1 MRILFLTH
9 SFNSLTQ
16 RLYVELCARG
26 HDVTIEFDV
35 NDSVSEEAV
44 RLARPDLVIAPFL
57 KRAIPAS
64 IWRSVRCLVVHPG
77 IKGDR
82 GPSALD
88 WAIQEGEREWGVTVL
103 EATGEMD
110 GGDVWASHTFP
121 MRAASKGSLYRSE
134 VTEAAVRGMLEALDR
149 MRDASFRP
157 EPLDYA
163 KPDVRGR
170 LRPLMKQADRAI
182 DWVRDASA
190 TVLAKLRAADGFPG
204 VRDHVLGED
213 VYLYDAHPEDGIRGG
228 MAGEVI
234 AKRNGAILRAT
245 ADGAVWIGHLK
256 RAGDDAAFKL
266 PATMLLGARLAHVP
280 EIESPRDA
288 GCATYRDIW
297 YEEKGDVGYLHF
309 AFYNGA
315 MSTAQCER
323 LVTAIRAAKSR
334 PTRVLV
340 FMGGPDYWS
349 NGIHLNVIEA
359 AAHPADESWANINA
373 IDDVALE
380 ILTAGRQFTIAAMQG
395 NAGAGGVFLALA
407 ADRVLARRAVILN
420 PHYKGMGNL
429 FGSEYW
435 TYLLPRRVGAD
446 RAEAI
451 TQNRLPIDAPRAAEL
466 GLIDACG
473 PVDAPAFTAWVRAEA
488 EATAGSPDL
497 AGKLEAKR
505 ARRAADEAAKPLAQ
519 YRAEELERMNLNF
532 YGFDPSY
539 HVARY
544 HFVFK
549 VPRSRTPLY
558 LARHR
563 AARSA
568 VRTVTPA
575 EGAAA

>member
-1 MRILFLTH
+1 MRILLLTH

-16 RLYVELCARG
+16 RLYVELGARG
-26 HDVTIEFDV
+26 HELSVEFDI
-35 NDSVSEEAV
+35 NDAVSEEAV
-44 RLARPDLVIAPFL
+44 RLTHPDLVIAPFL
-57 KRAIPAS
+57 KRAIPES
-64 IWRSVRCLVVHPG
+64 IWRRVRCLVVHPG

-103 EATGEMD
+103 EAKGDMD
-110 GGDVWASHTFP
+110 AGDIWASHTFP
-121 MRAASKGSLYRSE
+121 MRAASKGSVYRSE
-134 VTEAAVRGMLEALDR
+134 VTEAAVRGVLEALDR
-149 MRDASFRP
+149 MRDPSFRP

-163 KPDVRGR
+163 KPEVRGR
-170 LRPLMKQADRAI
+170 LRPPMKQTDRAI
-182 DWVRDASA
+182 DWARDPSA
-190 TVLAKLRAADGFPG
+190 TVLAKIHAADGFPG
-204 VRDHVLGED
+204 VLDSVLGEA
-213 VYLYDAHPEDGIRGG
+213 VYLYDAHPEDTLRGG
-228 MAGEVI
+228 APGEVI
-234 AKRNGAILRAT
+234 AKRHGAILRT
-245 ADGAVWIGHLK
+245 TVDGAVWIGHLK
-256 RAGDDAAFKL
+256 QESEDGALKL
-266 PATMLLGARLAHVP
+266 PATTLLGDRLAGVP
-280 EIESPRDA
+280 ESEAPSD
-288 GCATYRDIW
+288 GSGVTYRDIW
-297 YEEKGDVGYLHF
+297 YEEQGEIGYLHF

-315 MSTAQCER
+315 MSTAQCRR
-323 LVTAIRAAKSR
+323 LAQAVREAKAR

-340 FMGGPDYWS
+340 LMGGADYWS

-359 AAHPADESWANINA
+359 ARHPADESWANINA

-380 ILTAGRQFTIAAMQG
+380 VLTGDHQLTIAAMQG

-407 ADRVLARRAVILN
+407 ADRVLARRGVILN

-429 FGSEYW
+429 YGSEYW

-446 RAEAI
+446 RANAI

-473 PVDAPAFTAWVRAEA
+473 PVDAAAFIAWVRAEA
-488 EATAGSPDL
+488 EATAARPDFANRL
-497 AGKLEAKR
+497 AAKR
-505 ARRAADEAAKPLAQ
+505 ARRAADEAVKPLAQ
-519 YRAEELERMNLNF
+519 YRAEELERMTLNF

-549 VPRSRTPLY
+549 VPRARTPLY

-563 AARSA
+563 A
-568 VRTVTPA
+568 VREVVRGLAPA